1 MTLFL
6 AGCGKEPQ
14 RVTLPAQLY
23 TYDYPLTTIAAD
35 RYGYWTG
42 GEDGELCLVEG
53 NHRQFYQTSLDRI
66 YDILRDHRDSTLL
79 WIASRNAGL
88 QQWRLDGTTLTCQ
101 ARYPISGKG
110 LTYSVYDICLAGDS
124 LYLATSQGLF
134 ALHEQ
139 AQQGDSLTC
148 LYPTPRDA
156 ATPYPVTK
164 LCVYRGQQILGATA
178 NGLLRHVIGATAGMG
193 TTTTGKSGTTALQPT
208 TAPVQDISVDG
219 TTVSFLAGDELHVL
233 YGDRTARRYHRQR
246 MAAIAFYRS
255 NGLNYFITGSDLIV
269 ENQQGQRI
277 KAALPGKVMP
287 NAHNTYLADDGN
299 GFSIIA
305 VGNIEMKVP
314 QHIGMGE
321 DNSMQAACTNGR
333 DLFMVTRQGGIFR
346 LGDGSMKAQ
355 ELAYLSTEDLPVA
368 IDALDDELY
377 FVTADN
383 RLCRLQLRDSYLL
396 NDLLSRPE
404 TLMRL
409 HTHAT
414 ALATDKRNR
423 RLHVGIQDEMLSIDA
438 QSGHVDTLHAMHGKY
453 ITQFLP
459 AADGDGL
466 YITTLNHGVFYL
478 SQNRLEPMAGTAGI
492 EFLNNIAVSKGYDQ
506 RVYLLTNHALHRW
519 RGPRL
524 DVDGCHGL
532 YAMDSGTLYTLPNN
546 GLLRIR
552 DGGKAMNTR
561 RYYADIHFSAA
572 ASQLVGSRLFL
583 GSALGEAI
591 ITPGKV
597 QQLLWVTFTHHVMSL
612 RRLMM
617 ILMVLVLL
625 LGGLG
630 ALANYNRHSLGRL
643 VKKYVSDLRQRMRI
657 LNATTAY
664 LRPEDAAAVAQL
676 NHDIDHAEA
685 DRGKKRHVTQRAAAI
700 SERIMRL
707 NRDVVLQF
715 VATLSQQGE
724 DILQLDCK
732 ESRQLYRETRKIRI
746 AGTVEEIAT
755 QLQTNE
761 QWLRDMRQIA
771 ADLKALEQRMQG
783 MAIVKGVSDGLATLM
798 DHWQDRYHTLSLSEL
813 QGMYG
818 DVETALR
825 HLDSTEVTTLLEE
838 HIDKTAD
845 FLAHQHTYAHAAQ
858 ALNARL
864 MQVKEQLAVAD
875 RLLVLRELGVID
887 QHVRQINTL
896 HRLRKVIAEAD
907 EEQTLD
913 RAIRDQVARL
923 IDTFFDL
930 MMKTDAAVLTDML
943 HYSNTANQQVKV
955 LIILLA
961 SPKVRRT
968 LLPELLGV
976 VGNLNPVISRLY
988 HQKIGENHD
997 ALDAYCHLHPSSMAY
1012 FILQLVK

>member
-101 ARYPISGKG
+101 ARYPVSGKG

-724 DILQLDCK
+724 DILQLDYK

-771 ADLKALEQRMQG
+771 ADLK
-783 MAIVKGVSDGLATLM
+783 
-798 DHWQDRYHTLSLSEL
+798 
-813 QGMYG
+813 
-818 DVETALR
+818 
-825 HLDSTEVTTLLEE
+825 
-838 HIDKTAD
+838 
-845 FLAHQHTYAHAAQ
+845 
-858 ALNARL
+858 
-864 MQVKEQLAVAD
+864 
-875 RLLVLRELGVID
+875 
-887 QHVRQINTL
+887 
-896 HRLRKVIAEAD
+896 
-907 EEQTLD
+907 
-913 RAIRDQVARL
+913 
-923 IDTFFDL
+923 
-930 MMKTDAAVLTDML
+930 DML

>member
-1 MTLFL
+1 
-6 AGCGKEPQ
+6 
-14 RVTLPAQLY
+14 
-23 TYDYPLTTIAAD
+23 
-35 RYGYWTG
+35 
-42 GEDGELCLVEG
+42 
-53 NHRQFYQTSLDRI
+53 
-66 YDILRDHRDSTLL
+66 
-79 WIASRNAGL
+79 
-88 QQWRLDGTTLTCQ
+88 
-101 ARYPISGKG
+101 
-110 LTYSVYDICLAGDS
+110 
-124 LYLATSQGLF
+124 
-134 ALHEQ
+134 
-139 AQQGDSLTC
+139 
-148 LYPTPRDA
+148 
-156 ATPYPVTK
+156 
-164 LCVYRGQQILGATA
+164 
-178 NGLLRHVIGATAGMG
+178 
-193 TTTTGKSGTTALQPT
+193 
-208 TAPVQDISVDG
+208 
-219 TTVSFLAGDELHVL
+219 
-233 YGDRTARRYHRQR
+233 
-246 MAAIAFYRS
+246 
-255 NGLNYFITGSDLIV
+255 
-269 ENQQGQRI
+269 
-277 KAALPGKVMP
+277 
-287 NAHNTYLADDGN
+287 
-299 GFSIIA
+299 
-305 VGNIEMKVP
+305 
-314 QHIGMGE
+314 MGE

-346 LGDGSMKAQ
+346 LSDGSMKAQ

-423 RLHVGIQDEMLSIDA
+423 RLHVGIQDEMLSIDT
-438 QSGHVDTLHAMHGKY
+438 QSGHVDTLRAMHGKY

-478 SQNRLEPMAGTAGI
+478 SQNRLVPMAGTAGI

-591 ITPGKV
+591 ITPGKE

-617 ILMVLVLL
+617 ILVVLILL
-625 LGGLG
+625 LGSLV

-771 ADLKALEQRMQG
+771 ADLK
-783 MAIVKGVSDGLATLM
+783 
-798 DHWQDRYHTLSLSEL
+798 
-813 QGMYG
+813 
-818 DVETALR
+818 
-825 HLDSTEVTTLLEE
+825 
-838 HIDKTAD
+838 
-845 FLAHQHTYAHAAQ
+845 
-858 ALNARL
+858 
-864 MQVKEQLAVAD
+864 
-875 RLLVLRELGVID
+875 
-887 QHVRQINTL
+887 
-896 HRLRKVIAEAD
+896 
-907 EEQTLD
+907 
-913 RAIRDQVARL
+913 
-923 IDTFFDL
+923 
-930 MMKTDAAVLTDML
+930 DML